1 MYTSYF
7 AKYRYNN
14 LGNGIS
20 IALSAPIEIETYPD
34 LFPTWELLNEYQRTK
49 NQEKYI
55 KIYQEEILDKLEPHK
70 VYEDLKGKIVLCW
83 EANGSFCHRHLVADW
98 LTENLG
104 IQIKEL

>member
-7 AKYRYNN
+7 AKYRYHN

-34 LFPTWELLNEYQRTK
+34 LFPTWELLTEYKHTK
-49 NQEKYI
+49 NKEKYI

-70 VYEDLKGKIVLCW
+70 VYEDLKNKIALCW
-83 EANGSFCHRHLVADW
+83 EKPDDFCHRHLVADW
-98 LTENLG
+98 LLSTLG
-104 IQIKEL
+104 VTIKEL